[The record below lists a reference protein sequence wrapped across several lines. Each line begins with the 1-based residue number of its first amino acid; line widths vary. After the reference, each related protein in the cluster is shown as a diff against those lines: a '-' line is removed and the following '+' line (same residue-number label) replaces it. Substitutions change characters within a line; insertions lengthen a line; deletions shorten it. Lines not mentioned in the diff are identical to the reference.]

1 MTFDQVVN
9 VLSHIVQ
16 AMVTACRIVE
26 YVCDCKT
33 GIALNRQ
40 VA

>member
-1 MTFDQVVN
+1 MSFDQVIN

-16 AMVTACRIVE
+16 AMVAACRIVE
-26 YVCDCKT
+26 YVRDCKT
-33 GIALNRQ
+33 GIALVGQ